1 MSYRLSEA
9 AAACSLFREDATHS
23 RRSSGHQLPLGTGG
37 VQCHRCEI
45 ALTQAGDRA
54 SRCAG

>member
-23 RRSSGHQLPLGTGG
+23 RRSSGHQLPLGTG
-37 VQCHRCEI
+37 QCHRCEI